1 MLPRSQNSTIPAT
14 VLLLL
19 SPLAI
24 PSGPFSYH
32 AFCPSLLQHIV
43 TLKRHKE
50 LPWRLTKRHA
60 RESGPQSYIYIMQ
73 VIRSLSFSGMD
84 FCVSAAYNWHYVL
97 RASPNS
103 RTPYAPGHGN
113 QNRKKSKQRYAS
125 SALANPQ

>member
-14 VLLLL
+14 ILLLL

-24 PSGPFSYH
+24 PSGPFSCH

-73 VIRSLSFSGMD
+73 VIRSLFFSGSVM
-84 FCVSAAYNWHYVL
+84 CVFRLPITGIMHFGLRQIAAL
-97 RASPNS
+97 RRAHFRRDLMNS
-103 RTPYAPGHGN
+103 TTTVRLSVT
-113 QNRKKSKQRYAS
+113 SK
-125 SALANPQ
+125 